1 MVTVLRLAWVVVI
14 PLIMG
19 CAASGPTPK
28 DYQVIT
34 QALQADARQAHQTI
48 TDLDIQQQALQHE
61 LGEARAAKARLEG
74 DVLNAERRLLE
85 ARHLVELQREELILA
100 ADERRRL
107 AQAARETQAQMETQ
121 LAESGR
127 LRQQLAESQIERVRL
142 ETLEGAIA
150 RQANEMAAMKTAFQE
165 SLRAP
170 VLNLIEDP
178 RALRTSAMVTAATVS
193 SDPPTRLSTIIKVR
207 RGDSLWA
214 LARRFAVGV
223 DDLKAANRL
232 RSDLIVPGQ
241 ELLIPEPTR

>member
-1 MVTVLRLAWVVVI
+1 MVTALRLAAVIVI
-14 PLIMG
+14 PLMMG
-19 CAASGPTPK
+19 CAASGPTIR

-34 QALQADARQAHQTI
+34 QALQAEARQAHQTM
-48 TDLDIQQQALQHE
+48 TDLDIQKQTLQRE

-74 DVLNAERRLLE
+74 DVVNAERRLLE

-107 AQAARETQAQMETQ
+107 VQTARQAEAQLETQ

-127 LRQQLAESQIERVRL
+127 LRQQLAESQIEGVRL

-150 RQANEMAAMKTAFQE
+150 RQANEMAALKTAFQE

-170 VLNLIEDP
+170 VLKLVEAP
-178 RALRTSAMVTAATVS
+178 LTLRPSSIVTATTIS
-193 SDPPTRLSTIIKVR
+193 TDPPSRLSTFIRVR

-214 LARRFAVGV
+214 LARRFAIRV

-241 ELLIPEPTR
+241 ELLIPEPLR

>member
-1 MVTVLRLAWVVVI
+1 MVTELRLTWAFVI

-19 CAASGPTPK
+19 CAASGPTLK

-34 QALQADARQAHQTI
+34 QALQAEARQAHQTM

-85 ARHLVELQREELILA
+85 ARHLVELQREELVLA
-100 ADERRRL
+100 ADERQRL
-107 AQAARETQAQMETQ
+107 AQAARQAEAQLETQ
-121 LAESGR
+121 LVESGR

-142 ETLEGAIA
+142 QTIEETIA
-150 RQANEMAAMKTAFQE
+150 RQANEMAALKTAFQE

-170 VLNLIEDP
+170 VLKLIEGP
-178 RALRTSAMVTAATVS
+178 RALRSSAIVTAATVS
-193 SDPPTRLSTIIKVR
+193 SDQPSRTSTIIRVR

-214 LARRFAVGV
+214 LARRFAIRL

-241 ELLIPEPTR
+241 ELLIPEPTP